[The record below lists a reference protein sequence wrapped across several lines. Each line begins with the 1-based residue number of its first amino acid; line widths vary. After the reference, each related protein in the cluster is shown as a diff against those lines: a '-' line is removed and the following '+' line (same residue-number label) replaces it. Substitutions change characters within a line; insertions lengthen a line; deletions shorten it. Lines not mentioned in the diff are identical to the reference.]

1 MTVHINTPSK
11 SIAAAEVVNAT
22 EAAVRQLVQSVI
34 ATRIDENINSLICA
48 QDEIVGEVTRS
59 MIVDYIE
66 GIREAARGD
75 IASMLAE
82 LGERM
87 MDVLDQAAIRA
98 VVTQIQYDP
107 ADGFVTDATVAVDV
121 NY

>member
-1 MTVHINTPSK
+1 MTVHINTPFK
-11 SIAAAEVVNAT
+11 SIAAAEVINAT

-82 LGERM
+82 LGKRM